1 MPNLLYLIIYKKE
14 INISKN
20 LNKEKEDTMEIKI
33 QSIHFDATE
42 KLQEFIEKKV
52 AKLEKTF
59 EDIKTAEVQLKVV
72 KPATSNNKETSLTVG
87 VPGQT
92 LFVEKTCDTFEEG
105 VDLCVDAMKVQL
117 TKFKE
122 KTRNTEIKYRKVLVN
137 KK

>member
-1 MPNLLYLIIYKKE
+1 
-14 INISKN
+14 
-20 LNKEKEDTMEIKI
+20 MEIKI

-42 KLQEFIEKKV
+42 KLQDFIEKKI

-72 KPATSNNKETSLTVG
+72 KPATAQNKETSLTVS

-122 KTRNTEIKYRKVLVN
+122 KARKM
-137 KK
+137 